1 MATESSKKVKMT
13 KYVTCN
19 NLIGQNLYS
28 LQGTVLI
35 VYLIITIQL
44 L

>member
-1 MATESSKKVKMT
+1 MLG
-13 KYVTCN
+13 N
-19 NLIGQNLYS
+19 NPIEKNLYS